1 MNKQGNFIDL
11 GGERAVAIGRYV
23 AESGDTVRGAAKI
36 FGVSKSTAHKDLT
49 VKLKSENLTL
59 YRQVATVLEKNKR
72 ERHIRGGLATR
83 DKYIHLKSAQ
93 GKNKLK

>member
-1 MNKQGNFIDL
+1 MNKHSLFLDL

-23 AESGDTVRGAAKI
+23 ADTGDTVRGAAKV

-49 VKLKSENLTL
+49 VKLKEENLTL
-59 YRQVATVLEKNKR
+59 YKEVSEVLKKNKS

-83 DKYIHLKSAQ
+83 DKYIHLKQ
-93 GKNKLK
+93 NKASH